1 MSSDNAGRIVFI
13 GNIPYNLSEE
23 QIISILSSVGVV
35 INFRLVFDQDS
46 GELSQRSLVF

>member
-35 INFRLVFDQDS
+35 VNFRLVFDQDS
-46 GELSQRSLVF
+46 GELSQDGSII